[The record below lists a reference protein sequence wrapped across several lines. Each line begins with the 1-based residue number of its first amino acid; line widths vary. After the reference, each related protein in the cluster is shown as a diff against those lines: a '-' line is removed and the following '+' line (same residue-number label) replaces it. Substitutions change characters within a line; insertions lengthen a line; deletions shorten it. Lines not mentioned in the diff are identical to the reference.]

1 MWNKRHTTELQYI
14 FVCVCTTSERTF
26 KCEIYYI
33 EHHRLLEWVSHR
45 NYLLIVVVGHRG
57 KVKTGKRPQEAVPA
71 VGNGDSVEW
80 RERVKRVPL
89 GAAGGGHFRNVEGGE
104 GVEAVGGPFC
114 RNWSAHLRQI
124 KRRERIE
131 AVFLVEV
138 AGFGVVA
145 LSLSVAFVP
154 VRVVVVDGGLFW
166 QVEWGEGSQVVPLQH
181 SSLILFISQAKM
193 TI

>member
-154 VRVVVVDGGLFW
+154 VRVVVVDGGWLSINS
-166 QVEWGEGSQVVPLQH
+166 ERRNTEERELGKGCN
-181 SSLILFISQAKM
+181 K
-193 TI
+193 

>member
-33 EHHRLLEWVSHR
+33 EHHRLLEWVSYR

-166 QVEWGEGSQVVPLQH
+166 QVEWGEGSEVVPLH
-181 SSLILFISQAKM
+181 DLVIAED
-193 TI
+193 